1 MSQIFGVFGVDLKIL
16 IVQMVNFG
24 VLFGILWYLLYKPL
38 TKFIESRR
46 AQIIEGVAK
55 AERAE
60 AMLADAGAKKASI
73 MTAAALESEKML
85 VQARESAKTKEEV
98 LVRMAQEKAER
109 ITAEAQLAAADAK
122 RNALEESREELARMV
137 VLGVEKTLRAQR
149 A

>member
-1 MSQIFGVFGVDLKIL
+1 MNQIFGVFGVDLKIL

-46 AQIIEGVAK
+46 TQIIEGVAK

-149 A
+149 T

>member
-1 MSQIFGVFGVDLKIL
+1 MEQIFGVFGVDLKIL

-38 TKFIESRR
+38 TKFIEGRR

-73 MTAAALESEKML
+73 ITQATLESEKL
-85 VQARESAKTKEEV
+85 LAQARESAKTKEDV

-109 ITAEAQLAAADAK
+109 ITVEAQLAAADAK

-137 VLGVEKTLRAQR
+137 VLGVEKTLRTQR
-149 A
+149 T